1 MKLNA
6 KTVVTIVVIAA
17 LTNVA
22 LGHLQASRAG
32 A

>member
-1 MKLNA
+1 MKLTGKNIA
-6 KTVVTIVVIAA
+6 TIVIICA

-22 LGHLQASRAG
+22 LGHLAASRAG